1 MSLLVGKDRLTGK
14 YVICKDGE
22 IIDFCPNR
30 YVAEKRKQA
39 LQGLMREEH
48 GQKSPATGENK
59 IDESRGSG
67 GLLRREDSENEGSL
81 SKEEGNR
88 R

>member
-22 IIDFCPNR
+22 VIDFCPNR

-39 LQGLMREEH
+39 LQGLMHE
-48 GQKSPATGENK
+48 QKSPSTGENK
-59 IDESRGSG
+59 VDESRGSG
-67 GLLRREDSENEGSL
+67 GLLRREDSKDEGSL
-81 SKEEGNR
+81 AEKKSDRG
-88 R
+88 